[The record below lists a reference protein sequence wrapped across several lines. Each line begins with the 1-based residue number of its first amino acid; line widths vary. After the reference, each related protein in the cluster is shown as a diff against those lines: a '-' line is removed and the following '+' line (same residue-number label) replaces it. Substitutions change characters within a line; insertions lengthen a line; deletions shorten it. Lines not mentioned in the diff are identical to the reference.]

1 MIVLMG
7 ASGNV
12 GSETA
17 KILLKNNMRVRVIG
31 RHAERLR
38 PLAELGADTAIGD
51 VLDSEFLQQAFEGAG
66 AAFVMTPPRNDA
78 ENMRSYSRYVG
89 DSVIAALSVST
100 ITHVVH
106 LSRHGAHLMEG
117 TGPVKGLHDQEQRLN
132 AIPGINVLHLRPSY
146 FMENLLVFIPMI
158 KQSGIMGSAI
168 KADLPF
174 ALIATRD
181 VAPVAAEALTKRNF
195 VGVQIRELLGERD
208 VTLHDTARVFGAL
221 IGKAD
226 LPYVTFTYDDMR
238 EGLRRTGFS
247 ENAAKEM
254 AELAKAINTRL
265 ICVSQPRNSLNTTP
279 TSIEAFAP
287 TFAAVY
293 HAT

>member
-12 GSETA
+12 GSLTTR
-17 KILLKNNMRVRVIG
+17 ILLEHNIRVRVIG

-51 VLDSEFLQQAFEGAG
+51 VLDSEFLQQAFSGAV

-78 ENMRSYSRYVG
+78 ENMRSYNGYVG
-89 DSVIAALSVST
+89 DSVVAALNESG

-106 LSRHGAHLMEG
+106 LSSHGAHLTEG

-132 AIPGINVLHLRPSY
+132 SVPGLNVLHLRPTY
-146 FMENLLVFIPMI
+146 FMENLLASIPMI
-158 KQSGIMGSAI
+158 KHSGIMGGAI
-168 KADLPF
+168 RGDIPF
-174 ALIATRD
+174 AMITTRD
-181 VAPVAAEALTKRNF
+181 VAPVAAEALMKRNF
-195 VGVQIRELLGERD
+195 TGVQIRELLGERD
-208 VTLHDTARVFGAL
+208 VTLHDAARAFGAL
-221 IGKAD
+221 IGKTD
-226 LPYVTFTYDDMR
+226 LPYVTFTFDDMR

-254 AELAKAINTRL
+254 IELAKAINSRL
-265 ICVSQPRNSLNTTP
+265 ICVNQPRNSLNTTS